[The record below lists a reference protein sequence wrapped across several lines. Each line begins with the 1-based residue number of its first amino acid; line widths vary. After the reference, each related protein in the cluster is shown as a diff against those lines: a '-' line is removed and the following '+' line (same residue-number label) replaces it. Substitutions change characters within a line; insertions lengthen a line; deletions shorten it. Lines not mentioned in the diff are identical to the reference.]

1 MDCAHSESNAPSL
14 RVKARPDAGRK
25 LTLLNPRV
33 RQEIRSLPIVMVAII
48 TIIMAEMSHA
58 VYSPPPQR
66 FGAAARSGGA
76 LIETMVAMA
85 IAAIF
90 LSGVHLTNSQVM
102 VQVRSSLESVAASRD
117 LSSRTE
123 QLRASTWSQVTDSA
137 YLKDTVLAGAS
148 DAGGDLG
155 NLVETIEVT
164 AHLAPTGTVAPI
176 TVRRNSNGAVIIV
189 NAGDG
194 TMRNQPSV
202 RIDVT
207 ADWTAKGGRSRT
219 RQTTLI
225 IGQGG
230 IVGRH

>member
-1 MDCAHSESNAPSL
+1 
-14 RVKARPDAGRK
+14 
-25 LTLLNPRV
+25 
-33 RQEIRSLPIVMVAII
+33 
-48 TIIMAEMSHA
+48 MAEMSHA
-58 VYSPPPQR
+58 VYSPPLQR

-85 IAAIF
+85 IAAVF

-137 YLKDTVLAGAS
+137 SLKDTVLAVAS
-148 DAGGDLG
+148 DGAGDLG
-155 NLVETIEVT
+155 DLVETIEVT
-164 AHLAPTGTVAPI
+164 AHLAAADTVAPI
-176 TVRRNSNGAVIIV
+176 KVRRDSHGAVSIV

-194 TMRNQPSV
+194 TMHNQPSV

>member
-1 MDCAHSESNAPSL
+1 MIRPIFASL
-14 RVKARPDAGRK
+14 RTPTARQSKAPLQG
-25 LTLLNPRV
+25 
-33 RQEIRSLPIVMVAII
+33 
-48 TIIMAEMSHA
+48 
-58 VYSPPPQR
+58 
-66 FGAAARSGGA
+66 GGA

-85 IAAIF
+85 IVAMF

-137 YLKDTVLAGAS
+137 YLKTVLTGAS

-164 AHLAPTGTVAPI
+164 AHLAPANTVAPI
-176 TVRRNSNGAVIIV
+176 KVRRNSNGVVTIV
-189 NAGDG
+189 DAGDG
-194 TMRNQPSV
+194 TMLKQPSV

-207 ADWTAKGGRSRT
+207 ADWTAKGGRLRT
-219 RQTTLI
+219 RQTTLM